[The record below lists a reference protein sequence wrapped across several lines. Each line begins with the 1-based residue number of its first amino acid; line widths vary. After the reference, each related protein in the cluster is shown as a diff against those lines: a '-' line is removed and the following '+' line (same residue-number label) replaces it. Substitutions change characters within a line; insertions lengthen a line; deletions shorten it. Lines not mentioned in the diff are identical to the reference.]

1 MPSRI
6 AKNYLWY
13 VRIPRFLRISHNT
26 KILTLRTCAY
36 LLLTSLLIGTIG
48 YKYIEG
54 YTVGNALYMS
64 VITISTVGFGEIR
77 PMSPMGRLFTSGFV
91 IVNLA
96 ITAIFV
102 STLTQHLRD
111 GGIVFKLRNYLMKE
125 EITNLSNHVI
135 VCGAG
140 RYGREIIDQLE
151 DSEEQVLL
159 IERDQSHI
167 DQLTER
173 HPRLLYILADATN
186 DEALLQAGI
195 LKAKTLMVTLGDDS
209 DNAFTVLSARQVCNR
224 REASIPPLNIIA
236 RVYKAENRAKLMRVG
251 ADHVIQPEQIG
262 SFYMATLVKKP
273 SAVEFFTSLASGES
287 AEVGFEEI
295 PYKKLPATL
304 QGKSLLDMD
313 LRRKTGVSVVAMRY
327 PDGHYVVN
335 PDPTSKL
342 VKGTSLIA
350 LGDAEQ
356 LKKLSSIIG

>member
-1 MPSRI
+1 M
-6 AKNYLWY
+6 
-13 VRIPRFLRISHNT
+13 RIPRFLQLNHNT

-36 LLLTSLLIGTIG
+36 LLLSSLLIGTIG
-48 YKYIEG
+48 YMVIEKY
-54 YTVGNALYMS
+54 TFGNALYMS

-77 PMSPMGRLFTSGFV
+77 PLSTVGRFFTSGFV
-91 IVNLA
+91 IINLG

-102 STLTQHLRD
+102 STLTQHLKD
-111 GGIVFKLRNYLMKE
+111 GGLVFKLRNHLMKK
-125 EITNLSNHVI
+125 EITELNNHVI

-151 DSEEQVLL
+151 DSEEQILL
-159 IERDQSHI
+159 IEREQSHI

-186 DEALLQAGI
+186 DEALFQAGI
-195 LKAKTLMVTLGDDS
+195 LQAKTLIVTLGDDS
-209 DNAFTVLSARQVCNR
+209 DNAFTVLSARQVCTK
-224 REASIPPLNIIA
+224 REKSIPSLNIIA

-251 ADHVIQPEQIG
+251 ANHVIQPEQIG
-262 SFYMATLVKKP
+262 SFYMATLVRKP
-273 SAVEFFTSLASGES
+273 SAVEFFTSLASGAS

-295 PYKKLPATL
+295 PYVKLPEIL

-327 PDGHYVVN
+327 ADGHYVVN
-335 PDPTSKL
+335 PDPTSQL

-350 LGDAEQ
+350 LGDAKQ
-356 LKKLSSIIG
+356 LSKLSSLIG